1 MSVTKQHFVERRMM
15 GKQELAHL
23 YFPHSKQNG
32 HAARDKFMDWVKG
45 CHPLYAKLLELG
57 YTPSVHDF
65 SPKMV
70 DYIFYYLGAVS
81 YTHLTLPTICSV

>member
-23 YFPHSKQNG
+23 YFPHSKQKG

-45 CHPLYAKLLELG
+45 MSSALCQTAGTGLHAIG
-57 YTPSVHDF
+57 S
-65 SPKMV
+65 
-70 DYIFYYLGAVS
+70 
-81 YTHLTLPTICSV
+81 

>member
-32 HAARDKFMDWVKG
+32 HA
-45 CHPLYAKLLELG
+45 
-57 YTPSVHDF
+57 
-65 SPKMV
+65 
-70 DYIFYYLGAVS
+70 GAASSSAAVTTS
-81 YTHLTLPTICSV
+81 